1 MKTIKNKQE
10 DKAQQ
15 IGELRLIKAFICTF
29 TFSLIGLALWQF
41 VKNNRALLPSP
52 DEHSGNKLVGQYLGT
67 AYDSFL
73 ILLIG
78 AIIFLT
84 WKIIRAKQE
93 EAQSEDPAARRYLG
107 TRFIT
112 FIRINPVVSII
123 LAAYTI
129 VLVQEA
135 TWFHGE
141 LVGWIK
147 DAFKDNL
154 LNNFSIRYD
163 FVYETLRREDY
174 RLFPLSHQ
182 DLHVFTWFTP
192 YVKVM
197 MLISA
202 IQLYTIVIAAKRFSA
217 NLNQKANTSSV
228 LLISTIILLFSA
240 SVGNAFFQLDYP
252 GRMLT
257 FLLSIYSL
265 TYLYYLQNRNKSS
278 LYLTFA
284 VALLGVYWKDTGFIL
299 YITPPFVVLVLNYL
313 GVWHGSP
320 NQEGIINPIKHWS
333 KFYARYELELWLFW
347 LFSVFCLSYI
357 FLSLIPSTYLSSE
370 SYGSQSAIKD
380 FSPNLRFWILASCS
394 GFRLIMIALRRFKAN
409 LLDALNISALLYAFA
424 LYILVGFKD
433 YSYQYAPIEFTTTLN
448 ILMLWLWFSNFLT
461 KNTSANIRL
470 ISGAGVAGS
479 ILLIAYENM
488 DFRTS
493 FYGHA
498 SRVHELHNS
507 WEETYNTIDKLSRKL
522 KEDGNEVNIIYT
534 SQSWLSEHRHLDRL
548 RYDRLIEWNPGYNKF
563 IVKDGIGK
571 KSNYLP
577 QNGDIYINIDRT
589 DKILPTPSGYR
600 YKKIFQFDH
609 KHTDLINGQIYE
621 IRRIK

>member
-1 MKTIKNKQE
+1 MKIINCEQSKNIKQNGQSLL
-10 DKAQQ
+10 
-15 IGELRLIKAFICTF
+15 GKAFVF
-29 TFSLIGLALWQF
+29 TSSMSIIGLTIWQF
-41 VKNNRALLPSP
+41 IKNNRALLPSP
-52 DEHSGNKLVGQYLGT
+52 EQEAGNNLAGEYLGT
-67 AYDSFL
+67 SYDIFL
-73 ILLIG
+73 ILLIS
-78 AIIFLT
+78 AIVFLAC
-84 WKIIRAKQE
+84 KIIKAKQE
-93 EAQSEDPAARRYLG
+93 EIKREDPRDRKYLG
-107 TRFIT
+107 TRFIS
-112 FIRINPVVSII
+112 FIRMNPVVSII

-147 DAFKDNL
+147 DVFKGNL

-202 IQLYTIVIAAKRFSA
+202 FQLYTIVIAAKRFSE
-217 NLNQKANTSSV
+217 NLNQRASTSSL

-265 TYLYYLQNRNKSS
+265 TYYHYLKSKSRSS
-278 LYLTFA
+278 LYLTFTL
-284 VALLGVYWKDTGFIL
+284 ALLGVYWKDTGFIL
-299 YITPPFVVLVLNYL
+299 YIIPPLAVLAFNYL
-313 GVWHGSP
+313 GIWHINSD
-320 NQEGIINPIKHWS
+320 QESVINPIKNWS
-333 KFYARYELELWLFW
+333 RFYSRYELELWLFW

-370 SYGSQSAIKD
+370 SYGSQSAVKD
-380 FSPNLRFWILASCS
+380 FSPNLRFWVLASCS
-394 GFRLIMIALRRFKAN
+394 GFRIVMIALRRFKAN
-409 LLDALNISALLYAFA
+409 LLDALNISALLYALA

-448 ILMLWLWFSNFLT
+448 LLALWLW
-461 KNTSANIRL
+461 SANVLNKNITTNVRL
-470 ISGAGVAGS
+470 VSSVGVAGS
-479 ILLIAYENM
+479 LLLVGYEHL

-534 SQSWLSEHRHLDRL
+534 SQSWLSERRHLDRL
-548 RYDRLIEWNPGYNKF
+548 RYDRLVEWNPGYNKF
-563 IVKDGIGK
+563 IVMDGIGR
-571 KSNYLP
+571 KSTYLP
-577 QNGDIYINIDRT
+577 RNGDIYINIDRT
-589 DKILPTPSGYR
+589 DQILPTPPGYK
-600 YKKIFQFDH
+600 YKKIYQFNH